1 MGSPFCL
8 TITGT
13 DGTDMT
19 VSGNLSGG
27 IKDDRTRT
35 LVILLMDLAKEHARK
50 TPLVGATDGFGNI
63 VISGPDTPHR

>member
-1 MGSPFCL
+1 
-8 TITGT
+8 
-13 DGTDMT
+13 MT